1 MAVVYI
7 LNTNNLS
14 TDLSLYEN
22 IHAARLEKIKKSN
35 NLLFKKEQL
44 GSHLLLTEVLEN
56 AYFQDIQ
63 KIEFIYNEF
72 GKPYLKDSNLYFSL
86 SHSNGIVALTISKE
100 EVGLDIE
107 LIKEVKDNLA
117 RRIMN
122 DDEYNLYQ
130 SLDKQNKKIYFFEV
144 WTSKEA
150 YVKSLGTSLTLTP
163 SNIAIEEDV
172 LLKQINISN
181 NLYMIAVT
189 NASSIIIEERYIPK
203 HLLERKK

>member
-1 MAVVYI
+1 MPSRYA
-7 LNTNNLS
+7 
-14 TDLSLYEN
+14 DF
-22 IHAARLEKIKKSN
+22 H
-35 NLLFKKEQL
+35 LLFKKEQL

-56 AYFQDIQ
+56 AYFQDIK

-130 SLDKQNKKIYFFEV
+130 SLDKQNKKI
-144 WTSKEA
+144 
-150 YVKSLGTSLTLTP
+150 
-163 SNIAIEEDV
+163 
-172 LLKQINISN
+172 
-181 NLYMIAVT
+181 
-189 NASSIIIEERYIPK
+189 
-203 HLLERKK
+203 